1 MSLKCEFCDTL
12 INHQE
17 RRCPSCGA
25 TPSGVPQQQ
34 VSHQPPT
41 PIQQEPQKAMLGV
54 SPKNRLVAGLLG
66 ILIGGL
72 GIHNFYLGFKTKGV
86 IQLVLTIT
94 VFFWWA
100 AAIWGLVEGIIIL
113 TSKDPKDAEGLT
125 LVFS

>member
-1 MSLKCEFCDTL
+1 
-12 INHQE
+12 
-17 RRCPSCGA
+17 
-25 TPSGVPQQQ
+25 
-34 VSHQPPT
+34 
-41 PIQQEPQKAMLGV
+41 MLGV

-72 GIHNFYLGFKTKGV
+72 GIHNFYLGFTTKGV

-113 TSKDPKDAEGLT
+113 TSKDPKDVNGLS

>member
-1 MSLKCEFCDTL
+1 
-12 INHQE
+12 
-17 RRCPSCGA
+17 
-25 TPSGVPQQQ
+25 
-34 VSHQPPT
+34 
-41 PIQQEPQKAMLGV
+41 MLGV

-72 GIHNFYLGFKTKGV
+72 GIHNFYLGFTIKGV

-94 VFFWWA
+94 VFFWWV

-113 TSKDPKDAEGLT
+113 TSKDPKDANGLS

>member
-1 MSLKCEFCDTL
+1 MSSKCEFCDTL
-12 INHQE
+12 IDPSE

-25 TPSGVPQQQ
+25 TPSGVPQQHD
-34 VSHQPPT
+34 SHQSPT
-41 PIQQEPQKAMLGV
+41 PTQQAPPSAMLGV

-72 GIHNFYLGFKTKGV
+72 GIHNFYLGFTIKGV

-94 VFFWWA
+94 VFFWWV

-113 TSKDPKDAEGLT
+113 TSKDPKDANGLS